1 MAASNRKIEDQV
13 EYRDGSLYWTNPRKR
28 SLMGQECGSVDGR
41 YRRMKCQNRTE
52 QMHRVIWFICKG
64 SRPSENKDIDHIN
77 QDKLDNRIE
86 NLREV
91 SRSANAF
98 NNKALNAHPNGKGW
112 RARVGKINLGTF
124 KTKEEAAA
132 VAKKYKETY
141 LGIYFEA

>member
-28 SLMGQECGSVDGR
+28 ELIGKECGNIGKH
-41 YRRMKCQNRTE
+41 YRSMKCQGRKM
-52 QMHRVIWFICKG
+52 QVHRVIWFICKG
-64 SRPSENKDIDHIN
+64 SWPSENKDIDHIN

-91 SRSANAF
+91 SRSDNAF
-98 NNKALNAHPNGKGW
+98 NNKALNAYPNGKGW